1 VSMSQER
8 ISTQQIDP
16 VLQGIKDRSESYL
29 STIYALHG
37 FILAVKRTSTFPKEN
52 IHTSI
57 GRRMH
62 YANGKSKRD
71 FCTPD
76 LVIQLDH
83 AQGII
88 GEAKLL
94 ICQNTEDNWAKYVKQ
109 AKRYDNDLIGWWTT
123 DELIERTN
131 LVWITELTFSSKIG
145 DYFKEKIDT
154 GEIQFDRPFAVIEY
168 SKHQKAREFLFLRT
182 RIGDMPGNI
191 SQAFKQGVEIPLET
205 LIFENQEKKFY
216 DAKPSDIEY
225 VMDILWQNIFT
236 QEALTNQDGKSRY
249 DDKEKVWR
257 IPIQVDALTLNIQK
271 LYGAVGGENREVEY
285 PQKAWIKE
293 ALDKF
298 VSIGLAV
305 PGSQGDEYII
315 QFKKFSRP
323 MEKFINLIHKKKK
336 NTQSSGKQLPLFDLA
351 GENTQV

>member
-1 VSMSQER
+1 
-8 ISTQQIDP
+8 
-16 VLQGIKDRSESYL
+16 
-29 STIYALHG
+29 
-37 FILAVKRTSTFPKEN
+37 
-52 IHTSI
+52 
-57 GRRMH
+57 
-62 YANGKSKRD
+62 
-71 FCTPD
+71 
-76 LVIQLDH
+76 
-83 AQGII
+83 
-88 GEAKLL
+88 
-94 ICQNTEDNWAKYVKQ
+94 
-109 AKRYDNDLIGWWTT
+109 
-123 DELIERTN
+123 
-131 LVWITELTFSSKIG
+131 
-145 DYFKEKIDT
+145 
-154 GEIQFDRPFAVIEY
+154 
-168 SKHQKAREFLFLRT
+168 
-182 RIGDMPGNI
+182 
-191 SQAFKQGVEIPLET
+191 
-205 LIFENQEKKFY
+205 
-216 DAKPSDIEY
+216 
-225 VMDILWQNIFT
+225 MDILWQNIFT

>member
-1 VSMSQER
+1 MSMPQEPIR
-8 ISTQQIDP
+8 AQQIDP
-16 VLQGIKDRSESYL
+16 VLQGIKDRNESYL
-29 STIYALHG
+29 ATIYALHG
-37 FILAVKRTSTFPKEN
+37 FILAVKRTAPYPREN
-52 IHTSI
+52 IHSSI

-76 LVIQLDH
+76 LVIQLDNTE
-83 AQGII
+83 GII

-94 ICQNTEDNWAKYVKQ
+94 VCQNNQDNWAKYVKQ
-109 AKRYDNDLIGWWTT
+109 AKRYDNDLVGWWTK
-123 DELIERTN
+123 DESINQTN

-154 GEIQFDRPFAVIEY
+154 GEIKFNRPFAVIEY
-168 SKHQKAREFLFLRT
+168 SKHPKAREFLFLRT
-182 RIGDMPGNI
+182 RIGDMPGSI
-191 SQAFKQGVEIPLET
+191 SQAFKEGIEIPLET

-225 VMDILWQNIFT
+225 VMDILWQNFFT
-236 QEALTNQDGKSRY
+236 KEALTNHDGKSRY

-257 IPIQVDALTLNIQK
+257 IPIQLDELTINVQK
-271 LYGAVGGENREVEY
+271 IYGAVGGVNREVEY

-293 ALDKF
+293 ALDQF

-305 PGSQGDEYII
+305 LGLQEDEYII
-315 QFKKFSRP
+315 LYKKYSRP
-323 MEKFINLIHKKKK
+323 MEKFISLIHKKKR
-336 NTQSSGKQLPLFDLA
+336 NTQSSGKQMALFDIQSV
-351 GENTQV
+351 NQ